1 MADATT
7 ASPQMMSPAAAD
19 ERIPPKRLF
28 AFLIM
33 VFGMFMSILDIQ
45 IVSASLSEIQ
55 AGLSASS
62 SEVSWVQ
69 TAYLIAEVI
78 AIPLSGFLSRAFG
91 TRLLFAIS
99 ASGFTIAS
107 FFCGLASTI
116 EQMIFWRALQGF
128 LGAGMIPTVFASA
141 YTVFPRSKFY
151 IVGPI
156 IGLVA
161 TLAPTIGPTVGG
173 VITDWMSWHWLF
185 FINIIPGIGITIGV
199 LALVDFDEPNFALL
213 EHFDWWGLLFMAGFL
228 GSLEYV
234 LEEGPQHDWLQDTTV
249 ATFAVICAL
258 SGIAFF
264 WRVLTAREPIVD
276 ITTFADRN
284 FGIGCLISFCV
295 GIGLYGLT
303 YMYPRYLAEVR
314 GYSALMIGE
323 TMFVSGV
330 AMFLT
335 APIIGRLM
343 VKVDMRLIIAFGLV
357 IFATGSYMM
366 TGITKEYDFYE
377 LLVPQILRGVGIM
390 CAMVPANTIALGT
403 LSPELVKN
411 ASGLFNLTR
420 NLGGAVGLAVI
431 NSVLNSRTD
440 LHILRLQERVNW
452 GNASAVETLNNFTQ
466 RMQGKGDAA
475 LMALKQLSQIVHRQ
489 AVVMGFGDA
498 FFLLTVFYFGLTLLV
513 LLMKRP
519 PALAAGGPSD
529 AH

>member
-7 ASPQMMSPAAAD
+7 APPAMMNATAAPSEHVAP
-19 ERIPPKRLF
+19 RRLF

-69 TAYLIAEVI
+69 TSYLIAEVI
-78 AIPLSGFLSRAFG
+78 AIPLSGFLSRALG

-99 ASGFTIAS
+99 AAGFTIAS
-107 FFCGLASTI
+107 FLCGFASSI
-116 EQMIFWRALQGF
+116 EQMILWRAIQGF

-161 TLAPTIGPTVGG
+161 TLAPTVGPTVGG
-173 VITDWMSWHWLF
+173 FITDVLSWHWLF
-185 FINIIPGIGITIGV
+185 FINIVPGVAITVGV
-199 LALVDFDEPNFALL
+199 LALVDFDQPNFKLL
-213 EHFDWWGLLFMAGFL
+213 DRFDWWGLIAMAGFL

-234 LEEGPQHDWLQDTTV
+234 LEEGPQYEWLQDTSV
-249 ATFAVICAL
+249 AVCASICFVSA
-258 SGIAFF
+258 IAFF

-276 ITTFADRN
+276 VRTFADRN
-284 FGIGCLISFCV
+284 FGIGCLLSFCV

-323 TMFVSGV
+323 TMFVSGIT
-330 AMFLT
+330 MFLT
-335 APIIGRLM
+335 APIVGRLM
-343 VKVDMRLIIAFGLV
+343 VKVDMRYIIAAGLII
-357 IFATGSYMM
+357 FALGSWQL
-366 TGITKEYDFYE
+366 TWITRDYDFYE
-377 LLVPQILRGVGIM
+377 LLVPQILRGIGM
-390 CAMVPANTIALGT
+390 MLPTNTIALGT
-403 LSPELVKN
+403 LPPERVKN

-431 NSVLNSRTD
+431 NQVLNERTD
-440 LHILRLQERVNW
+440 LHISRLHERVNW
-452 GNASAVETLNNFTQ
+452 GNATATETLNMFTQ
-466 RMQGKGDAA
+466 RLQGMGDAS
-475 LMALKQLSQIVHRQ
+475 LMAMKQ
-489 AVVMGFGDA
+489 F
-498 FFLLTVFYFGLTLLV
+498 
-513 LLMKRP
+513 
-519 PALAAGGPSD
+519 
-529 AH
+529 